1 MEILKTRIADYVTD
15 NSKMKEDWKKNTAQ
29 KIAEELKV
37 SRNIVSQYLNEFVK
51 TGVFGKINS
60 RPVLF
65 FAFPEKLS
73 NSHIFSSIEDAEK
86 WYKNFFRFGLEKII
100 GSTGS
105 LRNIIDQMKAAIYYP
120 PNGLP
125 ILLHGET
132 GTGKSFLASYVYKDL
147 VTRQMIDAKA
157 SFVSVNCSEYANNPE
172 LFLSNFFGHVKGAYT
187 GADQERKGLAELA
200 NEGVLF
206 LDEIHALSNECQ
218 EKLFQFMDTGN
229 FHRMGDNENWHTS
242 NCWMIF
248 ATSEPPED
256 HLLPTLLRRIPV
268 KLVLPSLNSRSSY
281 EKKQLIKIFFE
292 EEEKRLEKKL
302 FISQQLL
309 EFLLNYRF
317 SGNVGNL
324 KNTIQLT
331 CANAFSSLSEEKE
344 LLIQMYH
351 LPQWINFNELKKTRE
366 KESSDFICLSD
377 LERTN
382 EIFDMNE
389 LIEYLYNKW
398 EKCENQNQL
407 FFEYDKFF
415 RQKNV
420 DLQFNKEISTP
431 TTYQEVRFR
440 QYIKEIEQDF
450 QITFDYYYLQMTMT
464 FLNSWIYQTQVVTLK
479 NTDEFTNGISSN
491 CSQEAQL
498 VKRFLQ
504 NSDISLTNIQQTV
517 LVVLFKLMC
526 SKEFQQKRLALILA
540 HGDYTAT
547 CIASTANRIIGR
559 YIFDAIDMPLMT
571 SSTEIADKINA
582 YLHERTGFEEIILLV
597 DMGSLE
603 KIYVNLELDPQKKL
617 GLLNNV
623 STRMAMDVANQLL
636 LDLPLKQILEQVKEN
651 QSIDYI
657 YESSSRK
664 KDMIVCSCASGLG
677 TSFKLKKILEDSFPT
692 ASDLVIE
699 TCDYYSLAKENY
711 LTELRKENNI
721 LFIVGT
727 LNPHLEEVAFFS
739 IEDMILGINIGELSS
754 QLSRHFS
761 DDELK
766 LLNDNIL
773 KNFSLTNL
781 MEQLT
786 ILNPTKLLE
795 QVSDAI
801 YILQNDLGVSL
812 DNNTCFG
819 LYVHISCLIERLVKQ
834 NTLEDEIYLNES
846 SGNFKTFQKYFK
858 QAFSVVE
865 HFYSVDI
872 PTHEVKYVYDYIKRA

>member
-1 MEILKTRIADYVTD
+1 MEVLKTRIVNYVTN
-15 NSKMKEDWKKNTAQ
+15 NSGEKENWKKNTAQ
-29 KIAEELKV
+29 TIAEELEV

-65 FAFPEKLS
+65 FAFPKKLS
-73 NSHIFSSIEDAEK
+73 QKHVFSSIDEAGK
-86 WYKNFFRFGLEKII
+86 WYGIHFKFGLEKII

-132 GTGKSFLASYVYKDL
+132 GTGKSYLANYVYKDL
-147 VTRQMIDAKA
+147 VTRQMIDEQA

-187 GADQERKGLAELA
+187 GAEQDRKGLAELA
-200 NEGVLF
+200 NKGVLF

-218 EKLFQFMDTGN
+218 EKLFQFMDTGK
-229 FHRMGDNENWHTS
+229 FHRMGDNENWYTS
-242 NCWMIF
+242 NCWMVF
-248 ATSEPPED
+248 ATSETPED

-281 EKKQLIKIFFE
+281 EKKLLIKIFFE
-292 EEEKRLEKKL
+292 EEEKRLEKKM

-309 EFLLNYRF
+309 DFLLNYRF

-324 KNTIQLT
+324 KNMIQLT

-366 KESSDFICLSD
+366 KETSDFIRLSD

-389 LIEYLYNKW
+389 LIEYLYNRW

-407 FFEYDKFF
+407 FFEYDQFF

-420 DLQFNKEISTP
+420 DLQFNREVSNP

-479 NTDEFTNGISSN
+479 NIDQFTNDISSN
-491 CSQEAQL
+491 CSRETQFI
-498 VKRFLQ
+498 KRFLQ
-504 NSDISLTNIQQTV
+504 NGDIYLTDIQQIV

-526 SKEFQQKRLALILA
+526 GKEFQQKRLALILA

-582 YLHERTGFEEIILLV
+582 YLHERTGFEEIVLLV

-651 QSIDYI
+651 QSVDYI
-657 YESSSRK
+657 YESSSMK

-872 PTHEVKYVYDYIKRA
+872 PTHEVKYVYDYIERA